1 MHRYCNLEYSWP
13 SARVQYLSQ
22 LSNPEYQVRALVRGS
37 RPQGR
42 LSQFSSCKSPHLI
55 FTAFRSWTTFLP
67 QQLHVTSVCASVQ
80 SVCST
85 AYSFSTSQSRRSLSA
100 ASAPILWLHS
110 AMMPLTLPVTI
121 RPEPEVFVAGCSALF
136 CRVQSGRGTC
146 ASLARMHTL
155 CALIDDWLSAF
166 FACVKTFRL

>member
-42 LSQFSSCKSPHLI
+42 LSQFSSCKSPHLHRI
-55 FTAFRSWTTFLP
+55 PLLDHVFTPTTPRHL
-67 QQLHVTSVCASVQ
+67 VCASVQ

-85 AYSFSTSQSRRSLSA
+85 AYSFSTSQSCRSLSA

-146 ASLARMHTL
+146 ASLARMHTI
-155 CALIDDWLSAF
+155 CALVDDWLSAF
-166 FACVKTFRL
+166 FACAETFRL